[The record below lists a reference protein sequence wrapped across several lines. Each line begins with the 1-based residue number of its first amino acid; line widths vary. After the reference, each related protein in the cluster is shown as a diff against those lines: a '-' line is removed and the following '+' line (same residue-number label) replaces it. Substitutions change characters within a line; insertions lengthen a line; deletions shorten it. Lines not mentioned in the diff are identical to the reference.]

1 MKNILI
7 LGSEGFLG
15 SVLVPYLLK
24 EKNIFITG
32 VDKCFFG
39 RNNKISQLMGCI
51 QKSSRSYQ
59 NEKNNDGGF
68 HPKINKSNG
77 TSN

>member
-24 EKNIFITG
+24 EKNTFITG

-39 RNNKISQLMGCI
+39 MNNKRNKKFKFYKKDYNQLSKNFF
-51 QKSSRSYQ
+51 QKFEIIIDLV
-59 NEKNNDGGF
+59 NIIKCN
-68 HPKINKSNG
+68 
-77 TSN
+77 

>member
-15 SVLVPYLLK
+15 SVLVPHLLK
-24 EKNIFITG
+24 SGHNIIG

-39 RNNKISQLMGCI
+39 RNN
-51 QKSSRSYQ
+51 
-59 NEKNNDGGF
+59 F
-68 HPKINKSNG
+68 KSNQFKLYKKDYN
-77 TSN
+77 SL